1 MHLSPRCGAKTRAGT
16 PCQSPAM
23 ANGRCRMHGGTSPG
37 APKGEANGNW
47 RHGAY
52 VAERF
57 LRWAAQGMRGKGAAA
72 RAWEQ
77 EFLALPPDERA
88 AVLEGVAMLRAF
100 HAHRAASADLPA
112 EGIDQL
118 DTIFNRNART
128 VATIARAR
136 LVLALA
142 AAQGVTMPSDQE
154 PEADQSG
161 DAVTEEERV
170 ERLIRVLEGAD

>member
-1 MHLSPRCGAKTRAGT
+1 
-16 PCQSPAM
+16 
-23 ANGRCRMHGGTSPG
+23 MHGGTSPG

-57 LRWAAQGMRGKGAAA
+57 LRWAARGMRGTGAAV

-118 DTIFNRNART
+118 DAIFNRNART

-142 AAQGVTMPSDQE
+142 AAQGVTMPGDQE
-154 PEADQSG
+154 PEAEQSG
-161 DAVTEEERV
+161 DALTDEERI
-170 ERLIRVLEGAD
+170 ERLVRVLEDGMCQEGRGS